1 MRSLGPGGYAGIE
14 KFNTLMNIPKPMTVK
29 SYNKTVSKI
38 IDVVNIADV
47 VYKGSDWDEKIRV
60 CWTFS
65 KTSGNPVTKPKEKEK
80 GLGGRVRLTDATS
93 DQL

>member
-47 VYKGSDWDEKIRV
+47 VYQ
-60 CWTFS
+60 
-65 KTSGNPVTKPKEKEK
+65 
-80 GLGGRVRLTDATS
+80 RLW
-93 DQL
+93 LRWKN